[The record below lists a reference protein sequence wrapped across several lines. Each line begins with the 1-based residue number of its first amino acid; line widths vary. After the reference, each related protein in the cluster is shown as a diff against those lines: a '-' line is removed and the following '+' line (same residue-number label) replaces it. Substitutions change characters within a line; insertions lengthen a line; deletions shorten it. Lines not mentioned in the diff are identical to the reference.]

1 MAIIGTFTAK
11 DGKYT
16 GKIQTLGLNANVIF
30 LPNTSTGP
38 DAPAFRA
45 FSGKLELG
53 AGWEKTSESSG
64 RQYLSVRL
72 DEPSFPAPIFASLIA
87 QEDDT
92 YALLWSRPRS

>member
-16 GKIQTLGLNANVIF
+16 GKIQTLGLSVSVIF

-38 DAPAFRA
+38 DAPAYRA

-53 AGWEKTSESSG
+53 PGWEKTSESSG

-72 DEPSFPAPIFASLIA
+72 DDPSFPAPIFASLVA

-92 YALLWSRPRS
+92 FALLWSRPRS